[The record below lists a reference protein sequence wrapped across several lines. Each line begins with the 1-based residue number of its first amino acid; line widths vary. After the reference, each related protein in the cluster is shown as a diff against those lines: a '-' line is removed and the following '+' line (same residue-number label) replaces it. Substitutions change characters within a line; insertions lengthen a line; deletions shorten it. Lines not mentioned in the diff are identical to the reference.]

1 MFKQLGIRVVTG
13 RRFLGGFIGGKE
25 DVHQWFKQKIESWV
39 GSVKKISNV
48 AKTQP
53 QAAFTGFTKSLQAE
67 WAFIQRVMVDSE
79 ENFRPLREAIHES
92 SFLICLLH
100 LSANTKQIWFVG
112 RVILVG

>member
-1 MFKQLGIRVVTG
+1 MKDGPKFGYYPEPNKSYLIVHPDFVAEAEDMFKPLGIKIVTG

-25 DVHQWFKQKIESWV
+25 DVDQWFKEKIECWV

-67 WAFIQRVMVDSE
+67 WAFIQ
-79 ENFRPLREAIHES
+79 
-92 SFLICLLH
+92 
-100 LSANTKQIWFVG
+100 
-112 RVILVG
+112 